1 MKFSELQ
8 LFAEAIPGKKIV
20 YLYRVKGKSTL
31 DDAKG
36 LAFTTENERTKSKML
51 IRQQQKTEQCVLRG
65 LRKSKSQLPV
75 F

>member
-8 LFAEAIPGKKIV
+8 LFAAAIPGKKIV

-36 LAFTTENERTKSKML
+36 LAFTTENERTKSKDADTTATKDGTV
-51 IRQQQKTEQCVLRG
+51 RTPG
-65 LRKSKSQLPV
+65 T
-75 F
+75 